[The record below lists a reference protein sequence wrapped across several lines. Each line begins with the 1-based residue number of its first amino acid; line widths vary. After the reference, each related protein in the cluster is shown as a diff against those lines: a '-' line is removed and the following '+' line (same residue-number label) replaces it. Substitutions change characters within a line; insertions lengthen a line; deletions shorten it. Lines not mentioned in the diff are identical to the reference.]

1 MARTEMRMIKLSD
14 CNSHKYVSAPLSGEI
29 TELSAGLS
37 HLAMLAGKPRL
48 AVPLVLAGRSD
59 WQGRRSLVLAG
70 SAGQHFRLD
79 VLSDGHALVS
89 ALVPALVSG
98 RLRAL
103 EYRLERLVDV
113 LGLGGDSEGQSSG
126 LEVRPAS
133 SLHRPAGL
141 SSLDLD
147 GSVGRDVIVLPPCF
161 SLSQES
167 LLLQLVTE
175 RFAPRIIN
183 MTGAAVFR
191 SPPLTII

>member
-1 MARTEMRMIKLSD
+1 MIKLSD

-79 VLSDGHALVS
+79 VLSDGHALVPQS
-89 ALVPALVSG
+89 
-98 RLRAL
+98 LRPR

-113 LGLGGDSEGQSSG
+113 LSLRRNSE
-126 LEVRPAS
+126 
-133 SLHRPAGL
+133 
-141 SSLDLD
+141 
-147 GSVGRDVIVLPPCF
+147 
-161 SLSQES
+161 
-167 LLLQLVTE
+167 
-175 RFAPRIIN
+175 
-183 MTGAAVFR
+183 
-191 SPPLTII
+191 

>member
-1 MARTEMRMIKLSD
+1 MRMIKLSD

-29 TELSAGLS
+29 TELSAGFS

-89 ALVPALVSG
+89 TLVPALVSG
-98 RLRAL
+98 SLRAL

-167 LLLQLVTE
+167 LLLQFVTE

>member
-1 MARTEMRMIKLSD
+1 MRMIKLSD

-89 ALVPALVSG
+89 TLVPALVSG
-98 RLRAL
+98 SLRAL

>member
-1 MARTEMRMIKLSD
+1 MRMIKLSD

-79 VLSDGHALVS
+79 VLSDGHALVP

-103 EYRLERLVDV
+103 KYRLERLVDV

-191 SPPLTII
+191 ASPLTII

>member
-1 MARTEMRMIKLSD
+1 MRMIKLSD

-89 ALVPALVSG
+89 TLVSVLVPVK
-98 RLRAL
+98 
-103 EYRLERLVDV
+103 YRLERLVDV
-113 LGLGGDSEGQSSG
+113 LGLGGDSEGQSSW

>member
-1 MARTEMRMIKLSD
+1 MRMIKLSD

-89 ALVPALVSG
+89 ALVSTLVSG

-167 LLLQLVTE
+167 LLLQFVTE